1 MYTSKPEVTLVKI
14 YDQPIEDQKPAGC
27 YNIKYINKKFLFV
40 HINTFCKYRKT
51 TRIASRASGSPYR
64 GHFLP
69 FGGLFATL
77 FLHVGAFLLRFSPY
91 RAFFAI
97 FLLCVLPFF
106 GLAPPYE
113 NFCGRPSVAYL
124 GFHFGEGGSTYYF
137 EKWGN
142 CMARTISKKSRLYKF
157 NNICSCIYSCW
168 RGCGGM
174 DICCSRSIFNIAI

>member
-1 MYTSKPEVTLVKI
+1 MQFFLMEWSCISLIRFVSTEKI
-14 YDQPIEDQKPAGC
+14 
-27 YNIKYINKKFLFV
+27 
-40 HINTFCKYRKT
+40 
-51 TRIASRASGSPYR
+51 TRIASRASCSPYR
-64 GHFLP
+64 GHFPP

-77 FLHVGAFLLRFSPY
+77 FLYVGAFLLRFSPY
-91 RAFFAI
+91 RAFLAI

-106 GLAPPYE
+106 GLAPPPLRK
-113 NFCGRPSVAYL
+113 FLRAPISGVSRIS
-124 GFHFGEGGSTYYF
+124 FRWGGSTYYF

-157 NNICSCIYSCW
+157 NNFCSCIYSCW